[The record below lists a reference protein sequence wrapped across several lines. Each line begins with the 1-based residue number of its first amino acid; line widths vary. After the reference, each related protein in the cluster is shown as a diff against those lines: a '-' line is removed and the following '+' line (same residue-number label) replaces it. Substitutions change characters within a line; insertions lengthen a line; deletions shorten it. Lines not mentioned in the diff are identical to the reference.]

1 MGRVWSLE
9 MAREGERYTALHRHL
24 LHERVEGE
32 SFNPTVIVPDPDG
45 EPLALSQDGSVFWV
59 ELK

>member
-1 MGRVWSLE
+1 

-45 EPLALSQDGSVFWV
+45 EPLALSQDGSVFRV